1 MYNEG
6 PDGWQPII
14 EKLLETECSVP
25 IEIYQIKEKFAGLR
39 VYYSGECPIFAE
51 ALGLAEIEAAKTC
64 QVCGDPGELDSTNGW
79 WRIVC
84 SRHRK
89 MR

>member
-14 EKLLETECSVP
+14 KKLLDTECSVP
-25 IEIYQIKEKFAGLR
+25 IEIYQIKEKFANLR

-51 ALGLAEIEAAKTC
+51 AVNLAKIEASKTC
-64 QVCGDPGELDSTNGW
+64 QVCEDPGELHTEQGW

-84 SRHRK
+84 SIHK
-89 MR
+89 K